1 MLLIATILSSVLSC
15 AQQDPATAMWRA
27 WLDSP
32 GGELPFQLEIQR
44 HEVADAHS
52 TAGTDSS
59 IPAEWQAWIH
69 NGQERIAIPEVTW
82 QEDMRLLVME
92 MAHYESRLQATVSMD
107 GKAMDG
113 RWTKR
118 RGPNKWAD
126 MGFHAR
132 HHGESAPRFL
142 RPTEPSASGAD
153 EDPSPP
159 IDSSAKLAERYWIR
173 FSSSK
178 DLAVGVFQE
187 QESGA
192 VEGTIL
198 TTLGDYR
205 FLAGYRHRGEWKLSC
220 FDGAHAFL
228 FAAKQTDGEWQ
239 GYFYSGDSWKDS
251 WQTQA
256 DAEAKLPNSFSEI
269 ALAAGIDPEAPL
281 NLQEYR
287 FPNLDGEV
295 QSIGDPSL
303 HGKATII
310 SLFGSWCP
318 NCNDE
323 AALWAELDQAYAEKG
338 LRIIGLGFELTEDQD
353 RDLKLL
359 QRFRDRWKLKHPL
372 FLAGSANKQAA
383 QRAFPL
389 LAQVKSFPTA
399 IFLDHRGRVRAI
411 HSGFSGPATGDAHL
425 RLRERYTSLIEELL
439 AEANKVDADQT
450 W

>member
-1 MLLIATILSSVLSC
+1 MLLIATLLSSVFSC
-15 AQQDPATAMWRA
+15 AQQAPATEMWRA

-32 GGELPFQLEIQR
+32 GGELPFQLELQR
-44 HEVADAHS
+44 QDTPDA
-52 TAGTDSS
+52 ATD
-59 IPAEWQAWIH
+59 WQAWIH
-69 NGQERIAIPEVTW
+69 NGSERIEIPKVTW
-82 QEDMRLLVME
+82 HEESRLLVME
-92 MAHYESRLQATVSMD
+92 MAHYESRLQATVSID
-107 GKAMDG
+107 GQAMDG

-118 RGPNKWAD
+118 RGLNKWAD

-132 HHGESAPRFL
+132 HHGETAPRFM
-142 RPTEPSASGAD
+142 RPAPATE
-153 EDPSPP
+153 E
-159 IDSSAKLAERYWIR
+159 SSEQAAPYAKLAQRFWMR

-178 DLAVGVFQE
+178 DLAVGAFQE
-187 QESGA
+187 QDSGA

-205 FLAGYRHRGEWKLSC
+205 FLAGYRQQDEWKLSC

-228 FAAKQTDGEWQ
+228 FLASATEQ
-239 GYFYSGDSWKDS
+239 GWEGQFFSGDSWVES
-251 WQTQA
+251 WQARA
-256 DAEAKLPNSFSEI
+256 DAEAKLPNSFDEI
-269 ALAAGIDPEAPL
+269 ALAAGIDPQAPL
-281 NLQEYR
+281 DLKGYR
-287 FPNLDGEV
+287 FPNLNGEV
-295 QSIGDPSL
+295 QSLADPAL

-323 AALWAELDQAYAEKG
+323 AALWAELHEAYGEKG

-353 RDLKLL
+353 RDLQQL

-372 FLAGSANKQAA
+372 FLAGSANKQEA
-383 QRAFPL
+383 QKAFPL

-399 IFLDHRGRVRAI
+399 IFLDHTGRVRAI

>member
-1 MLLIATILSSVLSC
+1 MMLIATLLSSVLSC
-15 AQQDPATAMWRA
+15 AQQVPATDMWRA

-32 GGELPFQLEIQR
+32 GGELPFQLELKQ
-44 HEVADAHS
+44 ADS
-52 TAGTDSS
+52 PQGESD
-59 IPAEWQAWIH
+59 WQAWIH
-69 NGQERIAIPEVTW
+69 NGSERIEIPTVTW
-82 QEDMRLLVME
+82 HEESRLLVME

-113 RWTKR
+113 RWSKR
-118 RGPNKWAD
+118 RGLNKWAD

-142 RPTEPSASGAD
+142 RPAPTPQQAAS
-153 EDPSPP
+153 SPDTSP
-159 IDSSAKLAERYWIR
+159 KLSERYWIQ

-187 QESGA
+187 HDSGA

-205 FLAGYRHRGEWKLSC
+205 FLAGYRHQREWRLSC

-228 FAAKQTDGEWQ
+228 FIADKGTHAWG
-239 GYFYSGDSWKDS
+239 GLFYSGDSWAES
-251 WQTQA
+251 WQARA
-256 DAEAKLPNSFSEI
+256 DAEAKLPNSFDEI
-269 ALAAGIDPEAPL
+269 ALAAGIDPKAPL
-281 NLQEYR
+281 NLQDYR

-295 QSIGDPSL
+295 QSIGDPAL

-323 AALWAELDQAYAEKG
+323 AALWAELDQAYGEKG

-353 RDLKLL
+353 RDLQQL
-359 QRFRDRWKLKHPL
+359 QRFRDRWKLQHPL
-372 FLAGSANKQAA
+372 FLAGSANKQEA
-383 QRAFPL
+383 QKAFPL

-399 IFLDHRGRVRAI
+399 IFLDHHGRVRAI